1 MAVEVVMP
9 ALATGRSRARLVRW
23 LKREGDVVSRGE
35 PLLEVETEKAV
46 VEVESPGTG
55 VLSGVRVREG
65 EEAAAGSV
73 LAYVLAPSPRPGPG
87 GAGLARAADERASRS
102 WREVPHLF
110 LFRDVDASQ
119 LIVAAAR
126 QPAGVTPTDLLLR
139 LVAVTLA
146 GHPALRGGG
155 GDEVHVA
162 LTMPAADARAVAV
175 VVGGADRLDLPALA
189 ALRAD
194 LESRARTGELRPS
207 EVTGAGFAV
216 TDLST
221 AGADAVLPLVAEGR
235 TAALVVGRVA
245 DRVVPVR
252 GRPQVRPMAT
262 LTLAC
267 DHRTVDSAG
276 AARFLGDLADA
287 IEEPARSL

>member
-1 MAVEVVMP
+1 MP
-9 ALATGRSRARLVRW
+9 ALGTGRTSARIVRW

-65 EEAAAGSV
+65 GEAEAGSV
-73 LAYVLAPSPRPGPG
+73 LAYVLAPAPRPGPG
-87 GAGLARAADERASRS
+87 GSGLARAAAERASRS
-102 WREVPHLF
+102 WRELPHLF
-110 LFRDVDASQ
+110 LFRDVDVSQ
-119 LIVAAAR
+119 LIAAAAR
-126 QPAGVTPTDLLLR
+126 QPTGVTTTDLLVR

-146 GHPALRGGG
+146 GRPLGGVGADDVDLAVTVGEGPA
-155 GDEVHVA
+155 
-162 LTMPAADARAVAV
+162 TV
-175 VVGGADRLDLPALA
+175 VIHGADRLDLPALA

-194 LESRARTGELRPS
+194 LDARARTGDLRPS
-207 EVTGAGFAV
+207 EVTGAAFTV
-216 TDLST
+216 TDMS
-221 AGADAVLPLVAEGR
+221 AEGADAVLPLVAEGQ
-235 TAALVVGRVA
+235 TSALAVGRVA

-267 DHRTVDSAG
+267 DHRTVDGAR

-287 IEEPARSL
+287 IEEPARHI